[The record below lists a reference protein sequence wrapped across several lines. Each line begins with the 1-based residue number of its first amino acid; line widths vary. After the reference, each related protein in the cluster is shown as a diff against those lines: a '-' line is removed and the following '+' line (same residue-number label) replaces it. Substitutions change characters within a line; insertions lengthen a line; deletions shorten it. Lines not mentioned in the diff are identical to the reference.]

1 MRIQIL
7 ALTLFFLVI
16 LFATACATNQSG
28 NANST
33 GNSLAS
39 QPAPPPAQDA
49 VNRVFDV
56 TQQNLRAAFDDGR
69 ALAQRSPTIHVGQE
83 QSLNV
88 SAQVLR
94 GTETL
99 KLTVTFLSPLDQARR
114 EGFERGGG
122 AQPRTPVPTPTE
134 DTALTMF
141 FENRSRVDFRVRLQ
155 QPSDSNAGLPTFSY
169 ALLDKDGDR
178 IPPTEEPGPL
188 LDNPESHGLLGD
200 FDPAGSPLIF
210 PVFNG
215 AIPNLTSRM
224 DTMVLIVRV
233 DSDEHRLQFQLR

>member
-1 MRIQIL
+1 MRIHIL
-7 ALTLFFLVI
+7 ALTLFFLII
-16 LFATACATNQSG
+16 LSATGCVTNQSE
-28 NANST
+28 NAKST
-33 GNSLAS
+33 VNGLDA
-39 QPAPPPAQDA
+39 PTAPPPAQDA

-69 ALAQRSPTIHVGQE
+69 ALAQRSPTLRVGQE
-83 QSLNV
+83 QSLNL

-99 KLTVTFLSPLDQARR
+99 KLTVTFLSPLDLARR
-114 EGFERGGG
+114 EGFARGGG
-122 AQPRTPVPTPTE
+122 APPRTPVPTPPE

-155 QPSDSNAGLPTFSY
+155 QPRDRDASLP
-169 ALLDKDGDR
+169 ALSFALIDKDGNQ
-178 IPPTEEPGPL
+178 ISPTEGPGPL
-188 LDNPESHGLLGD
+188 LENPESHDRLGD

-210 PVFNG
+210 PVFKG
-215 AIPNLTSRM
+215 AIPNLTSSM

-233 DSDEHRLQFQLR
+233 DSDEHRLPFQLR